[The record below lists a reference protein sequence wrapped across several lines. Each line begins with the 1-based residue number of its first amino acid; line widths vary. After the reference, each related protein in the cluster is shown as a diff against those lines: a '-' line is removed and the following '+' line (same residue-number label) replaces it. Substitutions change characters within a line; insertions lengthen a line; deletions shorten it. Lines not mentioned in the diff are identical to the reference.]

1 MTAVEAVVDW
11 RGNEIRVGST
21 VLYPRMSGRS
31 CEIQEG
37 TVEAIFRH
45 EQDRLVWAGTDPETG
60 RGVWDKFPAYKFRIT
75 PTRSTRF
82 RRWGDAKP
90 VTIHLGENV
99 TAA

>member
-1 MTAVEAVVDW
+1 MSAVESVVDW

-21 VLYPRMSGRS
+21 VVYPRMSGRS

-45 EQDRLVWAGTDPETG
+45 AQDRTIYAGRDAEG
-60 RGVWDKFPAYKFRIT
+60 SWIREKVPAYRFRIM

-82 RRWGDAKP
+82 GRWGAKKA
-90 VTIHLGENV
+90 VTIQIGENV
-99 TAA
+99 TAI